1 MHPAVI
7 LPHLLDICVTMAF
20 ADPQSITYNAVAKS
34 LVKVPPNGT
43 PGQSQFRQDTG
54 EYVLTT
60 SHVNGPKRTRHLARL
75 DHQVVAADPLT
86 AVNAYQTMSAY
97 IVVDIPLVGFSLTD
111 QKYLGLALTDWLSA
125 SSAAKLIQLLA
136 GE

>member
-1 MHPAVI
+1 
-7 LPHLLDICVTMAF
+7 MAYS
-20 ADPQSITYNAVAKS
+20 DPQSITYNAVAKS
-34 LVKVPPNGT
+34 LVRVPPTGVA
-43 PGQSQFRQDTG
+43 GQTLFRQDTG
-54 EYVLTT
+54 EFVLTT

-86 AVNAYQTMSAY
+86 AVNAYQNMAAY
-97 IVVDIPLVGFSLTD
+97 LVVDIPLVGFSLTD